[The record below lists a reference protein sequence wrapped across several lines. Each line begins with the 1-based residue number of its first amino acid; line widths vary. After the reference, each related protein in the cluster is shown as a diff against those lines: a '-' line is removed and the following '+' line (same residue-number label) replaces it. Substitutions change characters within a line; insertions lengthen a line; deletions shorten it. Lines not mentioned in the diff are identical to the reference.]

1 MVQFSKR
8 FMAPVYNVVV
18 ATRKSTKMDKI
29 LTKVFDEELSIFW
42 TVFNFVKENPTTIL
56 VGHISKSEVFVNLE
70 FSFLKHGFTV
80 LQQMKETEM
89 LLLSEIVDVQTSSK
103 SLKTFFSR
111 DYEIFEWDDWTCQN
125 LLYDFLFCDFIEP
138 WTSESNDENS
148 RDPDIFPFDSN
159 VRNLTK

>member
-1 MVQFSKR
+1 
-8 FMAPVYNVVV
+8 MAPVYNVVV

-29 LTKVFDEELSIFW
+29 LTKVFDEELSIFR

-80 LQQMKETEM
+80 LRQMKETEM
-89 LLLSEIVDVQTSSK
+89 LLLSEIVDVQTSPK

-111 DYEIFEWDDWTCQN
+111 DYEI
-125 LLYDFLFCDFIEP
+125 LKIEP
-138 WTSESNDENS
+138 VKTCCTIFFSAILSNLEHQS
-148 RDPDIFPFDSN
+148 RTTKIQEI
-159 VRNLTK
+159 LTFSHSTLMFEI